1 MRLYK
6 SIQYAIYQ
14 LLTVPELPDRT
25 ARDLVHM
32 LQDMTSLKS
41 YGTSQVAWSPYF
53 RNCLSTGISPN
64 IHLLGN
70 SNSNSHLL
78 QARDAEEHLMQKMQ
92 KSISALRAD
101 ELHQQKTTPAA
112 SPY

>member
-64 IHLLGN
+64 IDLLGN

-78 QARDAEEHLMQKMQ
+78 QARDAEEHL
-92 KSISALRAD
+92 
-101 ELHQQKTTPAA
+101 
-112 SPY
+112 SP